1 MPSGGYSKEKKKSS
15 AVICRECIRLRGLL
29 QADVRRLSY
38 VTPEVKV
45 KHQQAGSFY
54 PMKYLSPESLQKQKT
69 NLKHVQLKERR
80 MIKRHVPEEVILTD
94 QQHTEMCQIQA
105 IVDDVASSELESIF
119 ADGDNHGT
127 QIGHT
132 LRQTWEDDKWA
143 HQEKAQEMFQ
153 GDQEQNS

>member
-1 MPSGGYSKEKKKSS
+1 
-15 AVICRECIRLRGLL
+15 
-29 QADVRRLSY
+29 
-38 VTPEVKV
+38 
-45 KHQQAGSFY
+45 
-54 PMKYLSPESLQKQKT
+54 
-69 NLKHVQLKERR
+69 

-127 QIGHT
+127 QIGRT
-132 LRQTWEDDKWA
+132 LRQMWEDDKWA
-143 HQEKAQEMFQ
+143 RQEKAQETFQ